1 MRKGKF
7 KKRKFKKK
15 IICLTAVSMIL
26 LLGAA
31 VFAISARA
39 RNMRTKAAGKTAVQ
53 STSVTRGNITNTI
66 DASGNLEA
74 AETID
79 ITVPAGIKVDKVT
92 AESGDKVT
100 KGQSLAKLNKT
111 SVTRL
116 LVEVKDSIESIDSEL
131 DKSGL
136 SSLEK
141 EELTGE
147 KSELEK
153 AEEKLTALYK
163 NPVIT
168 APTDGIIG
176 TVSIFENAETSAN
189 TSSAN
194 SGASD
199 NADQNNTSLSQMSA
213 KNTSGSSTAL
223 LFLTADVSDSSPE
236 QPEDEPDPNPQP
248 EIITDYSNLSI
259 QAPQTG
265 KEPQTSIPETDMYT
279 GTISWDLSNRVF
291 QSGTVY
297 TATVVLTAKNG
308 YTFSEKNLPI
318 IKDASFNWN
327 IYNSGEGNTLKIVAK
342 YEKTAAAQNVQDDTP
357 NQSSSVS
364 SSDDSKIEDKTDDK
378 SDNSST
384 TPSNN
389 TKRTAPSNITGSKSN
404 GSSGSISGNASSSKT
419 TSGAASGSSSEYSS
433 YEMVAFTIAEQDNA
447 KIIVDVDELDILS
460 VEKEQTAVVV
470 LDAVENEQY
479 TGTVTKTNNT
489 ASAGNG
495 STKYEVEITVPM
507 DENMRMGMSASAA
520 IQISTSQ
527 NALLLPMSALQQK
540 GEETFVY
547 TKKDKDGTLS
557 GETAV
562 KTGLSDGQNVEIL
575 NGLKEGDTIY
585 YTRTTTDNK
594 ESFNKD
600 FGFPGPMGKDKERS
614 ARPADGN
621 RNRPSKN

>member
-1 MRKGKF
+1 MRKGKL
-7 KKRKFKKK
+7 KKRNFKKK
-15 IICLTAVSMIL
+15 IICITAVSIIL

-39 RNMRTKAAGKTAVQ
+39 RNMRTKAAGKAAVQ

-74 AETID
+74 AKTID

-153 AEEKLTALYK
+153 TEKKLTALYK

-194 SGASD
+194 SGVSD

-223 LFLTADVSDSSPE
+223 LFLTADVSDNSPE
-236 QPEDEPDPNPQP
+236 QTEDELDSNPQP

-357 NQSSSVS
+357 NQSSSVN
-364 SSDDSKIEDKTDDK
+364 SSDDSKIEDKTDDR

-384 TPSNN
+384 TPGNN
-389 TKRTAPSNITGSKSN
+389 TKGTAPSNITGAKSN
-404 GSSGSISGNASSSKT
+404 GSSGSISGSSSSSKT

-433 YEMVAFTIAEQDNA
+433 YEMVAFTIVEQDNA

-460 VEKEQTAVVV
+460 VEKDQTAVVV
-470 LDAVENEQY
+470 LDAVENERY
-479 TGTVTKTNNT
+479 TGTVTKINNT
-489 ASAGNG
+489 ASAGSG

-520 IQISTSQ
+520 IQISTSE
-527 NALLLPMSALQQK
+527 NTLLLPMSALQQK

-547 TKKDKDGTLS
+547 TKKDKDGSLS

-562 KTGLSDGQNVEIL
+562 ETGLSDGQNVEIL

-600 FGFPGPMGKDKERS
+600 FGFPGPMGKDEERS
-614 ARPADGN
+614 ARPADGG